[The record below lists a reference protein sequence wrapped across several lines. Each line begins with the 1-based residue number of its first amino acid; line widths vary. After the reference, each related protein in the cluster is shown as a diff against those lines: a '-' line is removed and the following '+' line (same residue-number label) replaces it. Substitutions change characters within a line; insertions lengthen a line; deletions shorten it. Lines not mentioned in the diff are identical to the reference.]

1 MCKGNFKA
9 MASRKLTIAQVLPE
23 MDSGGVE
30 MVTLDFGSFLAEK
43 GHRSI
48 VLSRGGRLVPELV
61 KHGSEHIPCD
71 HIGEKSPRCL
81 TYIPWLRNFILKEK
95 VDVLHLRSRLP
106 AWIAYLAWKS
116 LPVNRRPLLI
126 TTFHGF
132 YSINAYS
139 AVMTKGQKVIAI
151 SNVISDHIKREY
163 HTPEDRIH
171 VIYEGIDENQFDSDG
186 IANKR
191 VDAVRKGWG
200 LAQSDK
206 TDPLVI
212 LLPARITRLK
222 GHDIFIES
230 LSLIRQLNWTA
241 VCAGSHDLKSSYLDA
256 LKKRVADK
264 GMENRILFPGNC
276 DDMPAAI
283 KLSSIVVSSSSEPES
298 FGRAAVEAQSMN
310 TPVVA
315 TAHGGAIETISPNKT
330 GILVKPG
337 SADEM
342 ASALKKL
349 IENKELYT
357 ALSSHGRDRVKRLF
371 TKKVMCDK
379 TLALYLNLSKATM
392 GNSGAM

>member
-1 MCKGNFKA
+1 MGA
-9 MASRKLTIAQVLPE
+9 RKLTIAQILPE

-30 MVTLDFGSFLAEK
+30 MVTLEFGSFLAEK

-48 VLSRGGRLVPELV
+48 VVSKEGRLVPELV
-61 KHGSEHIPCD
+61 KNGSEHISCP

-81 TYIPWLRNFILKEK
+81 PYIPWLRKFILEEK

-106 AWIAYLAWKS
+106 AWVAYLAWKS
-116 LPVNRRPLLI
+116 LPVKKRPLLM

-132 YSINAYS
+132 YSVNAYS

-151 SNVISDHIKREY
+151 SHAISDHIKREY
-163 HTPEDRIH
+163 HTPEDRIQI
-171 VIYEGIDENQFDSDG
+171 IYEGIDENQFDSHEID
-186 IANKR
+186 NKR
-191 VDAVRKGWG
+191 LDAVKKSWG
-200 LAQSDK
+200 FAQSVQSDK
-206 TDPLVI
+206 SNTLVI

-230 LSLIRQLNWTA
+230 LSLIRSLNWIA
-241 VCAGSHDLKSSYLDA
+241 VCAGSHDFNSSYLDS
-256 LKKRVADK
+256 LKRMVAEK
-264 GMENRILFPGNC
+264 GLENRILFPGDC
-276 DDMPAAI
+276 EDMPAAI

-315 TAHGGAIETISPNKT
+315 TAHGGAIETIHHNRT

-342 ASALKKL
+342 AAALKK
-349 IENKELYT
+349 IMENKDVYT
-357 ALSSHGRDRVKRLF
+357 ALSSQGRDRVKQLF
-371 TKKVMCDK
+371 TKRVMCEK
-379 TLALYLNLSKATM
+379 TLALYLNLSKSTM
-392 GNSGAM
+392 GNPGAV

>member
-1 MCKGNFKA
+1 
-9 MASRKLTIAQVLPE
+9 MASRKLTIAQILPE

-48 VLSRGGRLVPELV
+48 VISKGGCLVPELV
-61 KHGSEHIPCD
+61 KNGSEHISCP

-81 TYIPWLRNFILKEK
+81 PYIPWLRKFILEEK

-106 AWIAYLAWKS
+106 AWVAYLAWKS
-116 LPVNRRPLLI
+116 LPVKKRPLLV

-151 SNVISDHIKREY
+151 SNVISNHIKQEY
-163 HTPEDRIH
+163 HTPEDRIQIIH
-171 VIYEGIDENQFDSDG
+171 EGIDEAQFDSEEIDS
-186 IANKR
+186 KR
-191 VDAVRKGWG
+191 LDAVKKRWC
-200 LAQSDK
+200 LAQSVQSDK
-206 TDPLVI
+206 ADPLVI

-230 LSLIRQLNWTA
+230 LSLIRSLDWIA
-241 VCAGSHDLKSSYLDA
+241 VCAGSHDVNSSYFDS
-256 LKKRVADK
+256 LKKRVVDK
-264 GMENRILFPGNC
+264 GLENRILFPGNC
-276 DDMPAAI
+276 EDMPAAI
-283 KLSSIVVSSSSEPES
+283 KLSAIVVSSSSEPES

-315 TAHGGAIETISPNKT
+315 TAHGGAIETICHNKT

-342 ASALKKL
+342 ASAFKK
-349 IENKELYT
+349 IMENKEVYT
-357 ALSSHGRDRVKRLF
+357 VLSSQGRDRVKRLF
-371 TKKVMCDK
+371 TKKVMCEK
-379 TLALYLNLSKATM
+379 TLALYFDLSNFTM
-392 GNSGAM
+392 GNFGAV

>member
-1 MCKGNFKA
+1 MGFK
-9 MASRKLTIAQVLPE
+9 KLTIAQILPE

-30 MVTLDFGSFLAEK
+30 MVTLDFGSFLAQK

-48 VLSRGGRLVPELV
+48 VVSKEGSLVPKLV
-61 KHGSEHIPCD
+61 ENGSEHVSCP

-81 TYIPWLRNFILKEK
+81 KYIPWLRRFILEEK

-106 AWIAYLAWKS
+106 AWVAYLAWKS

-139 AVMTKGQKVIAI
+139 AVMTKGQKIIAI
-151 SNVISDHIKREY
+151 SNVISDHIKQEY
-163 HTPEDRIH
+163 HTPEDRIQI
-171 VIYEGIDENQFDSDG
+171 IYEGIDETQFDSNG
-186 IANKR
+186 INNKR
-191 VDAVRKGWG
+191 LDAVKKSWG
-200 LAQSDK
+200 VIKSD

-230 LSLIRQLNWTA
+230 LSRIRSLDWIA
-241 VCAGSHDLKSSYLDA
+241 VCAGSHDLNSSYLDT
-256 LKKRVADK
+256 LKKLVLDK
-264 GMENRILFPGNC
+264 GLENRILFPGNC
-276 DDMPAAI
+276 EDMPAAI

-298 FGRAAVEAQSMN
+298 FGRVAVEAQSMN

-315 TAHGGAIETISPNKT
+315 TAHGGAIETISNNKT

-342 ASALKKL
+342 ALAFKKI

-357 ALSSHGRDRVKRLF
+357 VLSAQGRDRVTRLF
-371 TKKVMCDK
+371 TKKVMCEK
-379 TLALYLNLSKATM
+379 TLALYFNVSKSTM
-392 GNSGAM
+392 GNSGAV